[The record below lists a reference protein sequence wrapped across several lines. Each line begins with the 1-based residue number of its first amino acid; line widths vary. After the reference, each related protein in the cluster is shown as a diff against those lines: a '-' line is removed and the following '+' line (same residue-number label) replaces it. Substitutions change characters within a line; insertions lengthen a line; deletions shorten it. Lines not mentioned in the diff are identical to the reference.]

1 MQTFQ
6 IRFDD
11 KSLSLAASQ
20 SALICASESQG
31 LMPGQLW
38 EGVWVYIF
46 SASVCCIAL
55 IVCPHRT
62 YKGGMRPHVDLN
74 RTAAERVH
82 VKLYANSAQQPGHAL
97 CQFSRLSISDAR
109 RLVALLGPN
118 TYKWNDGKQLQL
130 APEALQAVL
139 QWQTVAGEYLAHL
152 G

>member
-1 MQTFQ
+1 MR
-6 IRFDD
+6 IGVAGADAR
-11 KSLSLAASQ
+11 AA
-20 SALICASESQG
+20 L
-31 LMPGQLW
+31 
-38 EGVWVYIF
+38 GVWVYIF

-82 VKLYANSAQQPGHAL
+82 VKLYANSAQHQQPGHAL

-118 TYKWNDGKQLQL
+118 TYKWNDGKQVQL

>member
-1 MQTFQ
+1 MR
-6 IRFDD
+6 IGVAGADAR
-11 KSLSLAASQ
+11 AALGLHLQCERLLHCSHRLPPSDIQ
-20 SALICASESQG
+20 GWHASACGPE
-31 LMPGQLW
+31 
-38 EGVWVYIF
+38 
-46 SASVCCIAL
+46 
-55 IVCPHRT
+55 PHR
-62 YKGGMRPHVDLN
+62 
-74 RTAAERVH
+74 AAERVH

-139 QWQTVAGEYLAHL
+139 QWQTIAGEYLAHL